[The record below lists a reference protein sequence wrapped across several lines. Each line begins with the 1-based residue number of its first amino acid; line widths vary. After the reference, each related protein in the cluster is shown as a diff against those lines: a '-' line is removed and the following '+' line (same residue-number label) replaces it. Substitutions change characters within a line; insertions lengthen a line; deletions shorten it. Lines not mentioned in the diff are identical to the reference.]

1 MIMVFRAEV
10 DKVAHL
16 ALHTTS
22 VAIEKALAAAI
33 LDSPL
38 QDLDVK
44 IRYIP
49 IVMDENG
56 RQKYKARSRLERG
69 KKIYN
74 CCPQL
79 AIQPFLTG
87 TPRERFAEYL
97 GGLTECGP
105 ALAKLGATDEQVNRF
120 NLMLVETLETLA
132 PEQNAL

>member
-1 MIMVFRAEV
+1 MIMIFRAEV

-16 ALHTTS
+16 ALHKTS

-33 LDSPL
+33 LNSQL
-38 QDLDVK
+38 QELELEVC
-44 IRYIP
+44 YIP
-49 IVMDENG
+49 IVMDESG
-56 RQKYKARSRLERG
+56 RKKYKARSRLDRRSR
-69 KKIYN
+69 IYY

-79 AIQPFLTG
+79 AIEPFLTG

-97 GGLTECGP
+97 GGLRECGP

-120 NLMLVETLETLA
+120 NLMLAETLEILA